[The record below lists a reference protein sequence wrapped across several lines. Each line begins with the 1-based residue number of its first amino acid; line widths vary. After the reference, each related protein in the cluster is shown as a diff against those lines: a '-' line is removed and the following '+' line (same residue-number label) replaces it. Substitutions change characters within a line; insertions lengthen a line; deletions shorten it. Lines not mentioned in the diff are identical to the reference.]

1 MEGMLT
7 DFSRIYVDKE
17 NDAPLSQEEFRRLQ
31 LVELCI
37 LKEFDRVC
45 RENKI
50 NYTISCGTL
59 LGAVRHKGFIPW
71 DDDADISMLR
81 EDYEKFRK
89 VANQMDPDICFFQDH
104 DTDPGYLWGYGKIRK
119 TGTCHIR
126 SGQEHINCK
135 NGVYID
141 IFPLYGIPRSTV
153 GQIMLDI
160 HCFFVRK
167 MLWARVGRETAKGL
181 LKIWYKCVS
190 HIPVEKIYQ
199 HLNKMIKKYNEKNPE
214 RVRLLMYPS
223 FGKLYVKNTLK
234 TRFGMPRKW
243 YTDLIDYPF
252 EDTVLRGMRD
262 YDAAM
267 KYMYDDYMTPPPE
280 EKRIPKVSFS
290 KIRF

>member
-1 MEGMLT
+1 M
-7 DFSRIYVDKE
+7 
-17 NDAPLSQEEFRRLQ
+17 Q
-31 LVELCI
+31 
-37 LKEFDRVC
+37 
-45 RENKI
+45 
-50 NYTISCGTL
+50 
-59 LGAVRHKGFIPW
+59 
-71 DDDADISMLR
+71 
-81 EDYEKFRK
+81 
-89 VANQMDPDICFFQDH
+89 
-104 DTDPGYLWGYGKIRK
+104 
-119 TGTCHIR
+119 
-126 SGQEHINCK
+126 
-135 NGVYID
+135 
-141 IFPLYGIPRSTV
+141 
-153 GQIMLDI
+153 DI

>member
-104 DTDPGYLWGYGKIRK
+104 RSSSHSCILPSYSSAYTIWYPQIHLYYHCRTGYSNPSVIFPSEYGKSVVDIPAYDGK
-119 TGTCHIR
+119 EL
-126 SGQEHINCK
+126 SSY
-135 NGVYID
+135 GVLLH
-141 IFPLYGIPRSTV
+141 FLVVAPLR
-153 GQIMLDI
+153 
-160 HCFFVRK
+160 
-167 MLWARVGRETAKGL
+167 
-181 LKIWYKCVS
+181 YK
-190 HIPVEKIYQ
+190 
-199 HLNKMIKKYNEKNPE
+199 
-214 RVRLLMYPS
+214 
-223 FGKLYVKNTLK
+223 
-234 TRFGMPRKW
+234 
-243 YTDLIDYPF
+243 
-252 EDTVLRGMRD
+252 
-262 YDAAM
+262 
-267 KYMYDDYMTPPPE
+267 
-280 EKRIPKVSFS
+280 
-290 KIRF
+290 